1 MNRPTTVPANR
12 KRIAAQFFNPQVLSD
27 DMRRAQGAWLLLV
40 SLSVFFVATIILYA
54 IYVVL
59 RMTGGQQ
66 TVAPFYLPANFIATT
81 VILIAISTCLHL
93 AVGAVRREARTDLLR
108 YLVLSLL
115 LALTFFAVQSFGMAW
130 VVSRF
135 ADDQSP
141 NRSLYGMTFVLALLH
156 ALHVVGGLV
165 GLCIV
170 VARAW
175 RGRYDHESYFAIRFC
190 ALYWHFLDIVW
201 LLMLVAFGI
210 AAALSKVPT
219 NA

>member
-1 MNRPTTVPANR
+1 MPAKR
-12 KRIAAQFFNPQVLSD
+12 KRLATQFFNPTVRSD
-27 DMRRAQGAWLLLV
+27 DMRRSQGAWLLLI
-40 SLSVFFVATIILYA
+40 SLSVFFAATIILYA

-59 RMTGGQQ
+59 RMTSGEQ
-66 TVAPFYLPANFIATT
+66 TVARFDLPLNFVGTT
-81 VILIAISTCLHL
+81 VILIAISTCMHL
-93 AVGAVRREARTDLLR
+93 AVEAVRREARVDLLR
-108 YLVLSLL
+108 YLILSLI
-115 LALTFFAVQSFGMAW
+115 LAVAFFVVQSFGMAW
-130 VVSRF
+130 IVSRF

-141 NRSLYGMTFVLALLH
+141 SRSLYGMTFVMAFLH

-175 RGRYDHESYFAIRFC
+175 RRRYDHESYFAIRFC

-201 LLMLVAFGI
+201 LLMLIAFGI
-210 AAALSKVPT
+210 AAALSKLPT

>member
-1 MNRPTTVPANR
+1 MPSQR
-12 KRIAAQFFNPQVLSD
+12 KPITSHFFNPSVLSD
-27 DMRRAQGAWLLLV
+27 DTRRAQGAWLLLV
-40 SLSVFFVATIILYA
+40 SLSIFFVATIILYA

-59 RMTGGQQ
+59 RMTRGEE
-66 TVAPFYLPANFIATT
+66 TVAPFYLPLNFIGTT
-81 VILIAISTCLHL
+81 TILVGISVCMHL
-93 AVGAVRREARTDLLR
+93 AVAAVRREARTDLLR
-108 YLVLSLL
+108 YLVLSLIL
-115 LALTFFAVQSFGMAW
+115 SVAFFAVQSFGMVW
-130 VVSRF
+130 VVTRF
-135 ADDQSP
+135 AADASP

-165 GLCIV
+165 GLGIV
-170 VARAW
+170 LVRAW

-210 AAALSKVPT
+210 AAALSKLPT